1 MIKVFR
7 QSAIRIEDNGVI
19 IYFDPYKIEEKLGD
33 ATYIFITHEHYDHY
47 DKTSIEKLVN
57 ENTKLVVPECLKDIN
72 YDKIIVK
79 YKLGNV
85 TFKTIRAYN
94 TNKDYHPKDKN
105 YVGYLVTLNDK
116 TYYIMG
122 DTDVIDEAL
131 DVKCDILFVPIGGKF
146 TMDYKEAT
154 NYVNKIRPKKVIPI
168 HYGSIVGDISLG
180 EDFLK
185 LIDKDIEV
193 ELHIREEML

>member
-47 DKTSIEKLVN
+47 DKTSIENLVN
-57 ENTKLVVPECLKDIN
+57 ENTKLVVPECLK
-72 YDKIIVK
+72 
-79 YKLGNV
+79 NV

-94 TNKDYHPKDKN
+94 TNKDYHLKDKN

-122 DTDVIDEAL
+122 DTDITDEAL
-131 DVKCDILFVPIGGKF
+131 DVKCDVLFVPIGGKY
-146 TMDYKEAT
+146 TMDYKEAA